1 MSKAGVTDAPPLL
14 VQQTHA
20 QGASRPTLWRALSVH
35 VDTVLRLARNARQVA
50 LARLYLRGCE
60 LGRYVRVTG
69 RPVVIRPRGSQIKL
83 GERVRVNSRIT
94 PCELGA
100 GPGAR
105 LEIGAHT
112 TINYG
117 TSLGAMKLIQIGERC
132 LLGTYVNVIDNN
144 FHDLYDRSQYP
155 DSRPVI
161 IEDDVWLCSRVI
173 VLPGAHIERGVVLGA
188 GSLVQPGVRIG
199 HHAIVA
205 AGSVVHEN
213 VAPRSVILGNPAR
226 TIYTLPEP
234 PDEPIGTSD
243 TSDGNAPE

>member
-1 MSKAGVTDAPPLL
+1 MSEGGTTSGATALPM
-14 VQQTHA
+14 QQTQA
-20 QGASRPTLWRALSVH
+20 DSASRPQRARDFGAYVGAALH
-35 VDTVLRLARNARQVA
+35 MAHNARQVL

-69 RPVVIRPRGSQIKL
+69 RPVIVSRRGSQIVL
-83 GERVRVNSRIT
+83 GERVRINSTIT

-105 LEIGAHT
+105 LQIGAHT
-112 TINYG
+112 SINYG
-117 TSLGAMKLIQIGERC
+117 TSLGATKLVQIGERC
-132 LLGTYVNVIDNN
+132 EIGTYVNVIDNN

-161 IEDDVWLCSRVI
+161 IEDEVWLCSRVM

-188 GSLVQPGVRIG
+188 GSLVQPGVRVG

-213 VAPRSVILGNPAR
+213 VAPRSVVMGNPAR

-234 PDEPIGTSD
+234 PKDATAAQG
-243 TSDGNAPE
+243 

>member
-1 MSKAGVTDAPPLL
+1 MSKGMAASGTPALEM
-14 VQQTHA
+14 QQTQA
-20 QGASRPTLWRALSVH
+20 ESASHLKRARALGAYLGTASH
-35 VDTVLRLARNARQVA
+35 MARNARQVL

-69 RPVVIRPRGSQIKL
+69 RPVVVSRRGSQIVV
-83 GERVRVNSRIT
+83 GERVRITSTIT

-105 LEIGAHT
+105 LHIGAHT
-112 TINYG
+112 NINYG
-117 TSLGAMKLIQIGERC
+117 TSLGATMLIQIGERC
-132 LLGTYVNVIDNN
+132 EIGTYVNVIDNN

-161 IEDDVWLCSRVI
+161 IEDDVWLCSRVM

-188 GSLVQPGVRIG
+188 GSLVQPGVRVG
-199 HHAIVA
+199 HHSIVA

-213 VAPRSVILGNPAR
+213 VAPRSVVLGNPAR

-234 PDEPIGTSD
+234 LADSTD
-243 TSDGNAPE
+243 DGPPA